1 MVSIVSESL
10 IEILVLSFVSSSGA
24 EVSGFAR
31 FSSWI
36 SRPLWL
42 GLFIYLFIRKF
53 LPGVA
58 KNFGILAGTTVR
70 TDRRRKLDCALC
82 SPARKRSDR
91 GRRPFPVLPP
101 TLASTNRL
109 IDESDRKKPSPTP
122 TFMRFARLIFCHRR
136 VVENHRRLHH
146 RTFRAS
152 RTSRGNPLCPHTGIA
167 LRARTNLQA
176 RNPAKTKTALRWKND
191 SRYPL
196 SSWLTRCDDWQF
208 LLACDKEMYT
218 IKLLSQTLWPPNE
231 PVGRRKPRE
240 PKSGKAPP
248 GRNPAEKS
256 RCVISSLRRRSGRFR
271 RRSNRE
277 LLKLFLIFVD

>member
-1 MVSIVSESL
+1 VTV
-10 IEILVLSFVSSSGA
+10 VG
-24 EVSGFAR
+24 
-31 FSSWI
+31 
-36 SRPLWL
+36 
-42 GLFIYLFIRKF
+42 GLFQCH
-53 LPGVA
+53 
-58 KNFGILAGTTVR
+58 LAR
-70 TDRRRKLDCALC
+70 WPAL
-82 SPARKRSDR
+82 
-91 GRRPFPVLPP
+91 
-101 TLASTNRL
+101 NRL
-109 IDESDRKKPSPTP
+109 IAESGRKKPSPTP
-122 TFMRFARLIFCHRR
+122 ALIRIARLIFCDRR

-167 LRARTNLQA
+167 LRAQTNFKA

-191 SRYPL
+191 SRCPL

-208 LLACDKEMYT
+208 LLACDKEMYR
-218 IKLLSQTLWPPNE
+218 IKLLSQILWPPNE
-231 PVGRRKPRE
+231 PVGREKSRE

-271 RRSNRE
+271 RRSKRE